1 MSPGGVAV
9 MLKII
14 AVCAAVSCVAT
25 STFAATYTRT
35 WVSGKGVDS
44 TECGPIASPCRT
56 LQRAYFNTNAGG
68 EVNILDGAGYGSLDI
83 TKAISIVND
92 GAGVAGVLASAG
104 SPGINISTGLDDS
117 VVLRGLT
124 IEGAGVGSNGIRF
137 TNGGSL
143 TISNVNIQ
151 GFTPTNSDGSSGN
164 GIYLRPGSGEPRISI
179 SNVNISDNGHAAI
192 RFRPAVGGKIAI
204 DRLVA
209 SNNKYGVLSDT
220 TAATVYTYATITNS
234 VASNNIESGFAF
246 YAADAGFSTRESH
259 ALLSASQAGGNNTG
273 VYISGTGV
281 YLTMANCAM
290 AANKTDITGPSGI
303 IFSAGQNTVRDTIG
317 SSFTKSNLPPF

>member
-1 MSPGGVAV
+1 MRRRGASV
-9 MLKII
+9 MLRVAI
-14 AVCAAVSCVAT
+14 VCAASMCAAT
-25 STFAATYTRT
+25 SAFAATYTRT

-151 GFTPTNSDGSSGN
+151 GFTATNGDGSSGN
-164 GIYLRPGSGEPRISI
+164 GIYLRPGSGQPRISI
-179 SNVNISDNGHAAI
+179 SNANISDNGNAGI
-192 RFRPAVGGKIAI
+192 LFRPNNDGGGRVAI
-204 DRLVA
+204 DRLITT
-209 SNNKYGVLSDT
+209 NNKYGLSADAT
-220 TAATVYTYATITNS
+220 NAATTTFPIVTNS
-234 VASNNIESGFAF
+234 VATNNSF
-246 YAADAGFSTRESH
+246 AGFHFEGGAVYNAFVRTFGQLAS
-259 ALLSASQAGGNNTG
+259 SQAGGNLTGLIVNGNTKMVLSG
-273 VYISGTGV
+273 CTIAGNLSVQVSGTGQIQSIGNNSV
-281 YLTMANCAM
+281 FGSASLTP
-290 AANKTDITGPSGI
+290 TPLTPY
-303 IFSAGQNTVRDTIG
+303 
-317 SSFTKSNLPPF
+317 